1 MADITSGD
9 HFSLADGCDGLS
21 DQNSVHKNR
30 IARREVAE
38 GKLMLSRH
46 VSEQDTSLAVEA
58 HRMTLGQID

>member
-1 MADITSGD
+1 MTMPSRDD
-9 HFSLADGCDGLS
+9 P
-21 DQNSVHKNR
+21 